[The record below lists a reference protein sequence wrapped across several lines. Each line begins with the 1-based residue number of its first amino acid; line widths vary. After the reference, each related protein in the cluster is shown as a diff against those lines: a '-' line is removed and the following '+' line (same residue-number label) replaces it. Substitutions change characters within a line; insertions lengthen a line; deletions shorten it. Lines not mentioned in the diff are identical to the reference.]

1 MVLISVCNYQVLFLE
16 LRKLERLTEGN
27 TEMEWLMELLK
38 ALMEARFAWTLN
50 NQDIWTT
57 SEDDLIVQHPGN
69 FKQVYIF
76 FFLV

>member
-27 TEMEWLMELLK
+27 TEMQWLMELLK